1 MLDFSAIVTVL
12 ALMVLFSPVLW
23 WWYLRFWCGWLR
35 PGLVADVRIYNEAP
49 AGARG
54 NLPLLR
60 LDLTLINGGG
70 RAVHVVDLL
79 AIAQRHRFSFDAQ
92 RRMAFVAV
100 VEEPPVH
107 LDWSHC
113 VASDGGAESLA
124 PRRTLVVPPTGRVGP
139 LTVVFAARDVFA
151 VQPWEPS
158 QAYYVRVA
166 AVTTAGRRL
175 PVVAAIKALSPAE
188 PVSRTD
194 RAERRAWPADRRAA
208 VVPVAA
214 SRPVR

>member
-1 MLDFSAIVTVL
+1 MLDFSAIVTAL
-12 ALMVLFSPVLW
+12 ALMVLCSPVLW

-35 PGLVADVRIYNEAP
+35 PGLVADVRIHNETP
-49 AGARG
+49 SGARG

-92 RRMAFVAV
+92 RRMAFAAV
-100 VEEPPVH
+100 VDEPPLH

-113 VASDGGAESLA
+113 VDATDGAERIRA
-124 PRRTLVVPPTGRVGP
+124 RHTLVVPPAGRVGP
-139 LTVVFAARDVFA
+139 LTVVFAARDVLA
-151 VQPWEPS
+151 ARPWEPS

-166 AVTTAGRRL
+166 AVTTAGQRL
-175 PVVAAIKALSPAE
+175 PVVAAIKALSPAV
-188 PVSRTD
+188 PVAAPD
-194 RAERRAWPADRRAA
+194 PAERRPWPPERHAA
-208 VVPVAA
+208 VVPVAGGD
-214 SRPVR
+214 